1 MDKIKILFDTNFL
14 LTMVR
19 HKIHGFEELK
29 QKLACEFFTLSRVEY
44 ELKVLAK
51 NDKKIKKEVA
61 IVEQILKNNKVK
73 TIDSLSEDVD
83 SELVKYSKEG
93 YVIATNDKQLRDR
106 IRNEKGKTIYV
117 RSLTYVDVE
126 DLLKQ

>member
-1 MDKIKILFDTNFL
+1 
-14 LTMVR
+14 
-19 HKIHGFEELK
+19 
-29 QKLACEFFTLSRVEY
+29 
-44 ELKVLAK
+44 VLAK

-126 DLLKQ
+126 DLLEQ